1 MPIEVPQRDACA
13 FCNNIAGLNRFVM
26 VEELEQSLAFLPARQ
41 HGTGHVLV
49 IPRRHAPTLLD
60 LNSSEAVGIMHQVH
74 RLAKAIAK
82 AYDPAGLNVF
92 QNNGVTAGQ
101 SVPHYHVHI
110 VPSYAGDPPG
120 RIFRNEEFERRPHEE
135 LLEIAKAIRG
145 CMRTID
151 AAETT
156 SIRD

>member
-1 MPIEVPQRDACA
+1 MPIEVPQRDTCA
-13 FCNNIAGLNRFVM
+13 FCNNMSGLNRFVV

-60 LNSSEAVGIMHQVH
+60 LDVSEAVAIMHQVH
-74 RLAKAIAK
+74 RVANAIAK

-92 QNNGVTAGQ
+92 QNNGVAAGQ

-110 VPSYAGDPPG
+110 VPSYAGDRPG

-135 LLEIAKAIRG
+135 LVEIAERIRVSMG
-145 CMRTID
+145 TGDTADNPFIKG
-151 AAETT
+151 
-156 SIRD
+156 